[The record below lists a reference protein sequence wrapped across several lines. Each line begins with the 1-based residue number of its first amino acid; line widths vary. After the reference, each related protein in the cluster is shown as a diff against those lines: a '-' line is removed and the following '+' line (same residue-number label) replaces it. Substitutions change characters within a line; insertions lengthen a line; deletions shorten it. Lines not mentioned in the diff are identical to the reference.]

1 MDVMEIK
8 IKTIVLTLALILPMV
23 GYAQEWLEKARKD
36 AKYVPGTINGRTEEE
51 IKTIL
56 LKADQGDAAAQF
68 EMFQIT
74 KAKGE
79 KSMSS
84 AKSMLPPAR
93 TPRRGAN
100 LMEVGW

>member
-68 EMFQIT
+68 EMYQIT

-79 KSMSS
+79 KSM
-84 AKSMLPPAR
+84 
-93 TPRRGAN
+93 AN
-100 LMEVGW
+100 KYLQKAIAQNSNKVTAIALTN